1 MAAETIDG
9 PSVKAF
15 VIAAIIPIPDA
26 LNELKASINSVMSK

>member
-15 VIAAIIPIPDA
+15 VIAATRLA
-26 LNELKASINSVMSK
+26 GVQFMAAGRGGTGG